1 MTGLAPARRRLI
13 GSALRR
19 YRENMGYQLDTA
31 ARILECDRSKV
42 SRIETGQ
49 RGIRPS
55 ELRELM
61 SEYGVPDGEQRVL
74 LAIAETSRRL
84 GWWQGYSDV
93 LPPAAQDYILAET
106 VASAIFVYEPQRVP
120 DLLQTPDY
128 AAAAAAAADLT
139 RERRDRAVEVIL
151 TRQRHVLRERPA
163 RLHAVIG
170 EAALRQPVGG
180 PGVTRAQARLLA
192 ALADPPAASA
202 LADDSPAVGQDVI
215 VQILPFNAGAQPGAG
230 SGPLAV
236 LRFEKAPSLGL
247 VYLPTLNGGV
257 CLEGE
262 DDVACYVRAFAR
274 LQAAALTPAE
284 SARVLLDLAGG

>member
-1 MTGLAPARRRLI
+1 
-13 GSALRR
+13 
-19 YRENMGYQLDTA
+19 MGYQLDTA

-74 LAIAETSRRL
+74 LDIAETSRHL

-93 LPPAAQDYILAET
+93 LTGTMQDYILAET
-106 VASAIFVYEPQRVP
+106 VASRILVYEPQRIP

-128 AAAAAAAADLT
+128 AAATAAASNLT

-180 PGVTRAQARLLA
+180 PAVTRAQARRLA
-192 ALADPPAASA
+192 ALADAPAA
-202 LADDSPAVGQDVI
+202 GQDVV
-215 VQILPFNAGAQPGAG
+215 VQVLPFSAAAQPGAG

-236 LRFEKAPSLGL
+236 LRFEKAPGLGL

-257 CLEGE
+257 CLEGD
-262 DDVACYVRAFAR
+262 DDVACYVRAFAQLR
-274 LQAAALTPAE
+274 AAALTPAA
-284 SARVLLDLAGG
+284 SAAVLLDCASE